1 MCGGAEEF
9 IPQTQKKNI
18 RIMKTGLLK
27 GVQVLSTPQSR
38 GEQPVRS
45 CSFALSVSLPACV
58 CGSVRTALLTPAA
71 RAVSP
76 QNVQKLPAVELEK
89 VFALEQHAMAQA
101 ADLRR
106 LIGVGVT
113 EEAQDLFDVLHKTL
127 PCAWSGHTIIVGV
140 VGQNEVIVTPP
151 YTPESA
157 SGNDPKSLE
166 HVRKVVR
173 CPGPSP
179 CHSIALAQLR
189 AKREHPFACARLQLT
204 GERTKLAR

>member
-1 MCGGAEEF
+1 M
-9 IPQTQKKNI
+9 
-18 RIMKTGLLK
+18 
-27 GVQVLSTPQSR
+27 
-38 GEQPVRS
+38 
-45 CSFALSVSLPACV
+45 
-58 CGSVRTALLTPAA
+58 
-71 RAVSP
+71 RAVPP

-127 PCAWSGHTIIVGV
+127 PCAWNGQTIIVGV

-173 CPGPSP
+173 CPCPSP
-179 CHSIALAQLR
+179 CHPLTLSQLR
-189 AKREHPFACARLQLT
+189 AKRPPSRVHVCS
-204 GERTKLAR
+204 